1 MGRAVPAVVSP
12 LLRIAPHGPLPDLAD
27 GDAVIFTSEAGVTA
41 WAALGGGAVGRAWC
55 VGVRTAA
62 AAQTLGFEVA
72 GVAETADALV
82 ALVAEPGPVV
92 HLHGRFTRGDV
103 VGRLQARGLR
113 VSGHCIYDQ
122 VAQPLSDEA
131 LGVLGAEGAI
141 CVPLFS
147 PRTAEILAK
156 ALPTSLRAT
165 LFVCAMSEAVA
176 EAAADIRA
184 ADLRIAAAPTGD
196 AMRKEVANCLT
207 SRHVT

>member
-1 MGRAVPAVVSP
+1 MGREVPAVVSP
-12 LLRIAPHGPLPDLAD
+12 LLRIEPSGPLPDLAD
-27 GDAVIFTSEAGVTA
+27 GDAVIFTSEAWVTA
-41 WAALGGGAVGRAWC
+41 LAALGGRAGSRAWC
-55 VGVRTAA
+55 VGARTAEA
-62 AAQTLGFEVA
+62 AKTLGFEID
-72 GVAETADALV
+72 GMAETADALV
-82 ALVAEPGPVV
+82 EIVTEPGPVM

-103 VGRLQARGLR
+103 VGRLRAQGLR

-122 VAQPLSDEA
+122 VAQALSDEA
-131 LGVLGAEGAI
+131 RRILGAKGAI

-147 PRTAEILAK
+147 PRTAEIFAK

-176 EAAADIRA
+176 EAAAGIQA
-184 ADLRIAAAPTGD
+184 ADLRVAAAPTGE